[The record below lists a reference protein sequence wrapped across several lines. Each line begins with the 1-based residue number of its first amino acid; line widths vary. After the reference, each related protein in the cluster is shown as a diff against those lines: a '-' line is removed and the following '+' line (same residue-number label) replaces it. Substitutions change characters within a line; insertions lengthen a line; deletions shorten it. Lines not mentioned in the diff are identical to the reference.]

1 MTVRDG
7 LSLEEAIQQA
17 KALHQQ
23 RLSAGYDQVAL
34 DRAARLG
41 FANGAF
47 EDNEDDAMEVIEEFY
62 PETQASNIPST
73 SHSLVEKLDQ
83 RASA

>member
-1 MTVRDG
+1 VSVKGKWTVRDG
-7 LSLEEAIQQA
+7 LSLEKAIQQA
-17 KALHQQ
+17 QALHQQ
-23 RLSAGYDQVAL
+23 RLSAGYDQAAL

-47 EDNEDDAMEVIEEFY
+47 EDSEEFY
-62 PETQASNIPST
+62 PETQASNTPST
-73 SHSLVEKLDQ
+73 SPSLVEKLDQ